1 MLRRAPTHA
10 LHLGRSPAPERCNK
24 CCVTVDLVE
33 TLELEHVIY
42 EKDGPIARII
52 LNNPDAA
59 NAQTSQMVHGVNFA
73 LDDAQYD
80 YDIKVVIIKAKG
92 KGFCSGH
99 LPDGNYPEF
108 HAERQAAGSVWRS
121 QAQLFLWPVLKL
133 WEFPKPVIAQV
144 HGYAIGGGTTWA
156 LLPEITICAEETWF
170 NMPLVPGFGLP
181 GAETMFEP
189 WVFMNYKRAA
199 EYLYTAQ
206 KLSAAEALAYGLVNR
221 VVPLDE
227 LEPTVEALAQKICRA
242 PLITLQATKAGITRA
257 WETMGFRTHQQ
268 ISNDL
273 VSVVSGSAEFQAH
286 LRQLMERGSKPTE
299 RT

>member
-1 MLRRAPTHA
+1 
-10 LHLGRSPAPERCNK
+10 
-24 CCVTVDLVE
+24 VE
-33 TLELEHVIY
+33 TRELEHVIY

-52 LNNPDAA
+52 LNNPESA
-59 NAQTSQMVHGVNFA
+59 NAQSSEMVHSVNAA

-80 YDIKVVIIKAKG
+80 YDVKVVIIKANG

-99 LPDGNYPEF
+99 IPTGAYPEF
-108 HAERQAAGSVWRS
+108 KAELEASGKVWRS
-121 QAQLFLWPVLKL
+121 AAQLFLWPVLKL

-156 LLPEITICAEETWF
+156 LIPEITVCSEDAWF
-170 NMPLVPGFGLP
+170 QMPLVPGFGLP

-206 KLSAAEALAYGLVNR
+206 RLTAAQALEFGLVNR
-221 VVPLDE
+221 VVPADQ
-227 LEPTVEALAQKICRA
+227 LEATVEELAAKIATA
-242 PLITLQATKAGITRA
+242 PLITLQAVKSGVIRA

-268 ISNDL
+268 ASNDL
-273 VSVVSGSAEFQAH
+273 QAVVTGSREFQQFVAE
-286 LRQLMERGSKPTE
+286 LMKKSSKPSE
-299 RT
+299 RI

>member
-1 MLRRAPTHA
+1 VKTQEM
-10 LHLGRSPAPERCNK
+10 
-24 CCVTVDLVE
+24 
-33 TLELEHVIY
+33 EHVIY

-52 LNNPDAA
+52 LNNPDRA
-59 NAQTSQMVHGVNFA
+59 NAQSSGMVQSVNDC

-80 YDIKVVIIKAKG
+80 YDIKVMILKGNG

-99 LPDGNYPEF
+99 IPDGSYPEF
-108 HAERQAAGSVWRS
+108 QAELEASGKVWRS
-121 QAQLFLWPVLKL
+121 AAQLFVWPVLKL

-156 LLPEITICAEETWF
+156 LLPEITIASEETWF
-170 NMPLVPGFGLP
+170 QMPLVPGFGLP

-206 KLSAAEALAYGLVNR
+206 KLTAAEALDFGLINR
-221 VVPLDE
+221 VVPIDE
-227 LEPTVEALAQKICRA
+227 LEETVEKMAAKIAVA
-242 PLITLQATKAGITRA
+242 PLITLQATKSGIIRA

-268 ISNDL
+268 ASNDL
-273 VSVVSGSAEFQAH
+273 HCMVTGSKEFQDY
-286 LRQLMERGSKPTE
+286 LRDLRTKGDKPSKRLSE
-299 RT
+299 D

>member
-1 MLRRAPTHA
+1 M
-10 LHLGRSPAPERCNK
+10 
-24 CCVTVDLVE
+24 E

-42 EKDGPIARII
+42 EKDGPVARII
-52 LNNPDAA
+52 LNNPASA
-59 NAQTSQMVHGVNFA
+59 NAQTSQMVRGVNFA

-80 YDIKVVIIKAKG
+80 YGIKVVIIKANG

-99 LPDGNYPEF
+99 IPDGSYPEF
-108 HAERQAAGSVWRS
+108 TAEREAAGSVWRS

-156 LLPEITICAEETWF
+156 LLPEITICSEDAWF

-206 KLSAAEALAYGLVNR
+206 RLSATEALDFGLVNR
-221 VVPLDE
+221 VVPADE
-227 LEPTVEALAQKICRA
+227 LEATVEELATKICRA
-242 PLITLQATKAGITRA
+242 PLITLQATKAGIIRA

-268 ISNDL
+268 MSNDL
-273 VSVVSGSAEFQAH
+273 VAVVAGSAEFQENGRR
-286 LRQLMERGSKPTE
+286 LRELAAKPID
-299 RT
+299 RI

>member
-1 MLRRAPTHA
+1 M
-10 LHLGRSPAPERCNK
+10 
-24 CCVTVDLVE
+24 E
-33 TLELEHVIY
+33 TRDLEHVVY
-42 EKDGPIARII
+42 EKDGSIARII

-59 NAQTSQMVHGVNFA
+59 NAQSSEMVHSVNQA

-80 YDIKVVIIKAKG
+80 YEIKVVIIKANG

-99 LPDGNYPEF
+99 VPTGAYPEF
-108 HAERQAAGSVWRS
+108 KAELEASGKVWRS
-121 QAQLFLWPVLKL
+121 AAQLFLWPVLKL

-156 LLPEITICAEETWF
+156 LIPEITVCSEDAWF
-170 NMPLVPGFGLP
+170 QMPLVPGFGLP

-206 KLSAAEALAYGLVNR
+206 RLTAAEALEFGLVNR
-221 VVPLDE
+221 VVPADQ
-227 LEPTVEALAQKICRA
+227 LEATVEELAAQIAKA
-242 PLITLQATKAGITRA
+242 PLITLQAVKSGVIRA

-268 ISNDL
+268 ASNDL
-273 VSVVSGSAEFQAH
+273 QAMVTGSKEFQQFMAE
-286 LRQLMERGSKPTE
+286 LMKKGSKPSE
-299 RT
+299 RI